1 MGLSEKEKQILA
13 DMERQFSDVQVAPP
27 SQEETSNSVK
37 TQKVNLFSP
46 KLIAAM
52 TLLVVVGIILL
63 VVGISLW
70 SISKLLAVV
79 IAVFGFVV
87 VLISVTLPMN
97 SRFATFGLSS
107 GKSVK
112 KGQSSSSVAAPSF
125 RQRQE
130 DKWNR
135 RNNAG

>member
-13 DMERQFSDVQVAPP
+13 DMELQFSDVQVAPP

-37 TQKVNLFSP
+37 TQKVNLSP

>member
-37 TQKVNLFSP
+37 TQKVNLSP

-52 TLLVVVGIILL
+52 MLLVVVGIILL

>member
-37 TQKVNLFSP
+37 TQKVNLSP

-63 VVGISLW
+63 VVEISLW

>member
-27 SQEETSNSVK
+27 SQEQTSNSVK
-37 TQKVNLFSP
+37 TQKVNLSP

>member
-13 DMERQFSDVQVAPP
+13 DMERQFSDVQVAQP

-37 TQKVNLFSP
+37 TQKVNLSP

-70 SISKLLAVV
+70 SFSKLLAVV

>member
-13 DMERQFSDVQVAPP
+13 DMERQFSDVQVAQA

-37 TQKVNLFSP
+37 TQKVNLSP

-79 IAVFGFVV
+79 IAVFGFMV

>member
-13 DMERQFSDVQVAPP
+13 DMERQFSDVQVEQA
-27 SQEETSNSVK
+27 SQEETSNNVK
-37 TQKVNLFSP
+37 SQKVNLSP

-79 IAVFGFVV
+79 IAVFGFMV

-97 SRFATFGLSS
+97 SRFATVGVSS
-107 GKSVK
+107 GTSVK

>member
-1 MGLSEKEKQILA
+1 
-13 DMERQFSDVQVAPP
+13 MERQFSDVQVAPP

-37 TQKVNLFSP
+37 TQKVNLSP

>member
-37 TQKVNLFSP
+37 TQKVNLSP
-46 KLIAAM
+46 KLIAAI

>member
-13 DMERQFSDVQVAPP
+13 DMERQFSDVQVAQP

-37 TQKVNLFSP
+37 TQKVNLSP

-79 IAVFGFVV
+79 IAVFGFMV

-97 SRFATFGLSS
+97 SRFATFGVSS

>member
-13 DMERQFSDVQVAPP
+13 DMERQFSDVQVVQPP
-27 SQEETSNSVK
+27 QEETSNSAK
-37 TQKVNLFSP
+37 TQKVNLSP
-46 KLIAAM
+46 KLIAAI
-52 TLLVVVGIILL
+52 TLLVLVGIILL

-79 IAVFGFVV
+79 IAVFGFMI
-87 VLISVTLPMN
+87 VLFSVTMPMN
-97 SRFATFGLSS
+97 SRFASFGVSS
-107 GKSVK
+107 GKAVK

-135 RNNAG
+135 RNNAD

>member
-37 TQKVNLFSP
+37 TQKVNLSP

-70 SISKLLAVV
+70 SISKLLAVM

>member
-13 DMERQFSDVQVAPP
+13 DMERQFSDVPVAQPP
-27 SQEETSNSVK
+27 QEEPSNNVK
-37 TQKVNLFSP
+37 TQKVNLSP
-46 KLIAAM
+46 KLIAAI
-52 TLLVVVGIILL
+52 TLLVLVGIILL

-70 SISKLLAVV
+70 SLSKLLAVV
-79 IAVFGFVV
+79 IAVFGFMI
-87 VLISVTLPMN
+87 VLFSVTMPMN
-97 SRFATFGLSS
+97 SRFASFGVSS
-107 GKSVK
+107 DKSIK
-112 KGQSSSSVAAPSF
+112 KAQSSSSVAAPSF

>member
-1 MGLSEKEKQILA
+1 MGMSEKEKQILA

-37 TQKVNLFSP
+37 TQKVNLSP

>member
-37 TQKVNLFSP
+37 TQKVNLSP

-87 VLISVTLPMN
+87 LLISVTLPMN

>member
-1 MGLSEKEKQILA
+1 MGLSEKEKQIQA

-37 TQKVNLFSP
+37 TQKVNLSP

>member
-13 DMERQFSDVQVAPP
+13 DMERQFSDVQVAQA

-37 TQKVNLFSP
+37 TQKVNLSP

>member
-13 DMERQFSDVQVAPP
+13 DMERQFSDVQVAQT
-27 SQEETSNSVK
+27 SQEETSNSLK
-37 TQKVNLFSP
+37 TQKVNLSP
-46 KLIAAM
+46 KLIAAI

-79 IAVFGFVV
+79 IAVFGFMV

-97 SRFATFGLSS
+97 SRFATFGVSS

-112 KGQSSSSVAAPSF
+112 KGQSSSSGSAPSF

>member
-1 MGLSEKEKQILA
+1 MGLSEKEKQSLA

-37 TQKVNLFSP
+37 TQKVNLSP

>member
-13 DMERQFSDVQVAPP
+13 DMERQFSDVPVAEPP
-27 SQEETSNSVK
+27 QEEASNSVK
-37 TQKVNLFSP
+37 TQRVNLSP
-46 KLIAAM
+46 KLIAAI
-52 TLLVVVGIILL
+52 TLLVLVGIILL

-70 SISKLLAVV
+70 SMSKLLAVV

-87 VLISVTLPMN
+87 VLFSVTMPMN
-97 SRFATFGLSS
+97 SRFANFGVSS
-107 GKSVK
+107 GKAVK
-112 KGQSSSSVAAPSF
+112 KGQSSPSAAAPSF

>member
-37 TQKVNLFSP
+37 TQKVNLSP

-52 TLLVVVGIILL
+52 ALLVVVGIILL

>member
-37 TQKVNLFSP
+37 TQKVNLSP

-79 IAVFGFVV
+79 IAIFGFVV

>member
-37 TQKVNLFSP
+37 TQKVNLSP

-112 KGQSSSSVAAPSF
+112 KGQSSYSVAAPSF

>member
-37 TQKVNLFSP
+37 IQKVNLSP

>member
-13 DMERQFSDVQVAPP
+13 DMERQFSDVQVAQPP
-27 SQEETSNSVK
+27 QEEPSNNAK
-37 TQKVNLFSP
+37 TQRVNLSP
-46 KLIAAM
+46 KLIATI
-52 TLLVVVGIILL
+52 TLLVLVGIILL

-79 IAVFGFVV
+79 IAVFGFMI
-87 VLISVTLPMN
+87 VLFSVTMPMN
-97 SRFATFGLSS
+97 SRFASFGVSS
-107 GKSVK
+107 GKSIK
-112 KGQSSSSVAAPSF
+112 KAQSSSSVAAPSF

>member
-37 TQKVNLFSP
+37 TQKVNLSP